1 MKAQAISEQTKLFQY
16 HYQYHCIRAQ
26 FWNSHSVRLND
37 IISQRLVNEAKLF
50 QFQCSVLEFQPCEPQ
65 WQNLIKFHFAWNTL
79 LFFIP
84 DQTWINAALQ
94 PKEIWFFIYFKSTHL
109 WHTDCTSVAD
119 RRLFRLV
126 TSLWFWL
133 RLSFF
138 LLGGCHSSVF
148 IAVAVCSAHF
158 FASWSCGPCTSTRRR
173 FVAFSSRIAI
183 FYRLN
188 RLFLLSTSYLGF
200 VDVPLFV
207 AFGWK
212 RWQCS
217 LFGCYFLW
225 LCFSVR
231 HFVARNDNCSLG

>member
-1 MKAQAISEQTKLFQY
+1 MNKRGVTNTTK
-16 HYQYHCIRAQ
+16 
-26 FWNSHSVRLND
+26 WNRKTN
-37 IISQRLVNEAKLF
+37 
-50 QFQCSVLEFQPCEPQ
+50 
-65 WQNLIKFHFAWNTL
+65 
-79 LFFIP
+79 
-84 DQTWINAALQ
+84 
-94 PKEIWFFIYFKSTHL
+94 KSTHL

-138 LLGGCHSSVF
+138 LLRGCHSSVF

-217 LFGCYFLW
+217 LFGHCFLR
-225 LCFSVR
+225 LRFSVR
-231 HFVARNDNCSLG
+231 HFVARNDNCSLGKPQGKIFPVEYFVYPLPFFFNTG